1 MMQPDHTKR
10 HPYIGLPD
18 RQFWKNE
25 PGIAKPHFFDP
36 VSNVPFQISKADR
49 VVTAGSCFAQHVARN
64 LNASGFNHLITE
76 TAHPMFPRALAETFN
91 YGLFSARY
99 GNVYTAR
106 QFLQLLHRAFDQFD
120 PIVRSWPKAG
130 SDRVV
135 DPFRPQI
142 QPDGFV
148 SEAEL
153 LTDQVQ
159 HFAAIR
165 RAVLGMEVLV
175 FTLGLTECWEDT
187 RDGSIFPLAPGVAG
201 GIYDPPLVR
210 FRNFD
215 EVETSADL
223 IAALEFIR
231 SHNPAVRIIL
241 TVSPVPLNATMEDR
255 HVFES
260 TTWSKAV
267 LRIAAEKAVKAL
279 SDIVYFPSYEIITSP
294 HVRGRY
300 FAADCREVLPEG
312 VGHVMRL
319 FFKHFAGIENPLT
332 GPRPVMDRTD
342 DHIAEME
349 HALAVQCDEEAID
362 NR

>member
-1 MMQPDHTKR
+1 MPTDDKR

-25 PGIAKPHFFDP
+25 PGITWPHMFDP
-36 VSNVPFQISKADR
+36 VSHVPFKISRSDK

-64 LNASGFNHLITE
+64 LTASGFNHLIAE
-76 TAHPMFPRALAETFN
+76 QAHPMFPRTLAETFN

-106 QFLQLLHRAFDQFD
+106 QFLQLLHRAFGQFS
-120 PIVRSWPKAG
+120 PMSHFWLKG
-130 SDRVV
+130 ETGRVV

-142 QPDGFV
+142 QPDGFES
-148 SEAEL
+148 SEEL
-153 LTDQVQ
+153 AADRDQ

-165 RAVLGMEVLV
+165 TAIKAMDVLV
-175 FTLGLTECWEDT
+175 FTLGLTECWEDI
-187 RDGSIFPLAPGVAG
+187 RDGAIYPLAPGVAG
-201 GIYDPPLVR
+201 GTFDPATHR

-223 IAALEFIR
+223 VAALSFVR

-241 TVSPVPLNATMEDR
+241 TVSPVPLNATMVDR
-255 HVFES
+255 HVYES

-267 LRIAAEKAVKAL
+267 LRISAERAVRAL
-279 SDIVYFPSYEIITSP
+279 ADTVYFPSYEIITSP

-312 VGHVMRL
+312 VNHVMRL
-319 FFKHFAGIENPLT
+319 FFKHFAEIENATSALKPAT
-332 GPRPVMDRTD
+332 EPIDIHV
-342 DHIAEME
+342 AEME
-349 HALAVQCDEEAID
+349 RGLAVQCDEEAID
-362 NR
+362 NK